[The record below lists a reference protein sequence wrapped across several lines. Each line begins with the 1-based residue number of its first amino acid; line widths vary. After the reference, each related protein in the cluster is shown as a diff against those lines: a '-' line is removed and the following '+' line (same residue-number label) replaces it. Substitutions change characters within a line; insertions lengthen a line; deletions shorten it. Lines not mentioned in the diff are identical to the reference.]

1 MRDLA
6 SGAAKRVALEVLGWT
21 VLVIGVLALFLP
33 GPGLLLTFAGLAILS
48 TQYAWAGRI
57 MEPIRIKAWRGA
69 AEGVQTPLRIT
80 LAALA
85 ALIMLGIG
93 VLWIA
98 GPPAPSWWPLHDDW
112 WLFGGNAVGITL
124 VVSALIAVGL
134 LAYSVHRFCGK
145 PEAVEAVDR
154 MDQEHRARVAAR
166 KEARRRQEEEQA
178 RSQG

>member
-1 MRDLA
+1 MTERLAASHTA
-6 SGAAKRVALEVLGWT
+6 SGTGSRT
-21 VLVIGVLALFLP
+21 LP
-33 GPGLLLTFAGLAILS
+33 ADGPAVGLLL
-48 TQYAWAGRI
+48 
-57 MEPIRIKAWRGA
+57 
-69 AEGVQTPLRIT
+69 LRIT
-80 LAALA
+80 LAVLA
-85 ALIMLGIG
+85 ALIMLAIG
-93 VLWIA
+93 VLWIV

-112 WLFGGNAVGITL
+112 WLFGGSAVGITL
-124 VVSALIAVGL
+124 VASALIAVGL